1 MFPGFGAWPLGFGA
15 WASPQPLTNP
25 IIPSMPIDYS
35 FEHTTNFRDLTQ
47 TGLLLMTRPVV
58 RSLRKLRQLRRG
70 AAVVE
75 SPLLDK
81 TGKHFRRSPLS
92 GSL

>member
-1 MFPGFGAWPLGFGA
+1 
-15 WASPQPLTNP
+15 
-25 IIPSMPIDYS
+25 MPIDYS

-58 RSLRKLRQLRRG
+58 RSLRKLRALRRG
-70 AAVVE
+70 AVE
-75 SPLLDK
+75 AESFRPLK
-81 TGKHFRRSPLS
+81 PAKHFRRSPLS